1 MPAVGSPGDDGD
13 CEECDGD
20 DDYDGDDD
28 CDGDCDGDC
37 EDCHGDNDQKKEK
50 VEWKTIENGSEKALT
65 SVFHFH
71 CRNANTNRQTE
82 LNVKV

>member
-1 MPAVGSPGDDGD
+1 MPAVGSPGDGGD

-20 DDYDGDDD
+20 DDCDDD
-28 CDGDCDGDC
+28 CDDG
-37 EDCHGDNDQKKEK
+37 HGDNDQKKEK
-50 VEWKTIENGSEKALT
+50 VELKTIENGSEKALT

>member
-1 MPAVGSPGDDGD
+1 MPAVGSPDDG
-13 CEECDGD
+13 
-20 DDYDGDDD
+20 
-28 CDGDCDGDC
+28 GDC

-50 VEWKTIENGSEKALT
+50 VELKTIENGRGKALT